1 MNFKQWV
8 SKQELE
14 TDIINSKDPKI
25 AVFAASWCGF
35 CRRFIETIKSYNP
48 KDSNYSDMVF
58 VVDTDSEDGSLWDK
72 YKIDIVPTIVV
83 FRDSKEIFRRD
94 GKAMRGLSRQDLEEV
109 VEAVIHSSSK
119 LKESLS

>member
-72 YKIDIVPTIVV
+72 YK
-83 FRDSKEIFRRD
+83 RD
-94 GKAMRGLSRQDLEEV
+94 GKAMRGLSKQDLEEA